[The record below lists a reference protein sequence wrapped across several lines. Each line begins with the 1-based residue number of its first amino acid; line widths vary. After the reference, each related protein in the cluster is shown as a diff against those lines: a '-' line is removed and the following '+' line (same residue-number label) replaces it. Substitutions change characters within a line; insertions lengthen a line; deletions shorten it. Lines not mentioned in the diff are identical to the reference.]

1 MAGKGRTWRHPSN
14 IVIAVLAALLLVCA
28 ALVPRHLHCVPRQD
42 SGPDPRLEQL
52 PIKKQVVLH
61 VT

>member
-14 IVIAVLAALLLVCA
+14 IVIAVLAALLLFVA
-28 ALVPRHLHCVPRQD
+28 LLVPRHLHCVQPGD
-42 SGPDPRLEQL
+42 SGPDPRVEQL